1 MLGLFLSTHLL
12 IRGWEARLFLRRDV
26 IAAHAAVWRQWQRD
40 TGRSPVGGI
49 LDAGVLC
56 RRALSRAVWAGVWA
70 TCPLFDG
77 SFSDRRSFGFS
88 ADVGNGLVTPVPTLV
103 LYAAF
108 ALGILPAVAAGILG
122 LILSWQWTCVTSICL
137 VGFFLAGRHH
147 PLTKVETVA
156 WTGAVNAPW
165 VACPLLGLNVPIR
178 LVPDGNWAVLGF

>member
-40 TGRSPVGGI
+40 TGRSPIGGI

-77 SFSDRRSFGFS
+77 SFSDRRPFGFS

-147 PLTKVETVA
+147 PLTRVETVA